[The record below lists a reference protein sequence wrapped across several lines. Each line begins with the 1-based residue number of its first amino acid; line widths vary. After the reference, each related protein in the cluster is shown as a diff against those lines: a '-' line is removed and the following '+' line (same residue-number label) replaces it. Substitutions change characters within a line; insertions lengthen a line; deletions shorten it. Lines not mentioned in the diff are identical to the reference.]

1 MSVLVAEARKVPAFL
16 RRDFLTMLSYRVAF
30 VGDLLAIAVQAVM
43 FGFIAELVDPS
54 ALPVYNGVSTGYFE
68 FVMIGVVI
76 VTVSG
81 LLLQKVSTAIR
92 EEQLMGTLEALL
104 VTPTSPTTVQAG
116 SAAFDLFFI
125 PIRMAVLLLV
135 VAVAFGLGFAPS
147 GVVPSLVLLMCFVP
161 FVWGLGLVAAA
172 VIVTFR
178 RGGGVIG
185 FFMSV
190 LGLASGAFFPLALLP
205 AWAQTI
211 AEANPVAIVMEGTRE
226 ALIGGAGWDGVGT
239 AVAVL
244 LPLSAVALFAGMA
257 GLPRR
262 ARARASARDAGA
274 LLTCGTGST
283 TCSRRRRTRRRCG
296 SIASSCSRR
305 GAAARTAW
313 TSARWRRMR
322 RRPRSAT
329 SR

>member
-43 FGFIAELVDPS
+43 FGFIAKLVDPS

-239 AVAVL
+239 AVVVL
-244 LPLSAVALFAGMA
+244 LPLSAAALFAGMA
-257 GLPRR
+257 AFR
-262 ARARASARDAGA
+262 AALAREH
-274 LLTCGTGST
+274 
-283 TCSRRRRTRRRCG
+283 
-296 SIASSCSRR
+296 RR
-305 GAAARTAW
+305 GTLGLY
-313 TSARWRRMR
+313 
-322 RRPRSAT
+322 
-329 SR
+329 